1 MKRSSLVSSA
11 CSILVMGLLVS
22 ACGTGPCKEQRSEAS
37 TQKPVQATLP
47 MNDVKNTTNP
57 SNRVRIF
64 KPDGSLQCGQG
75 KAIPLAQMQKQLGSI
90 KVFSAVNKMDGLMH
104 IQACGTPTGQSNVYE
119 IDRADLD
126 EAKKLGFREWTF
138 D

>member
-1 MKRSSLVSSA
+1 MKMPSLVSVT
-11 CSILVMGLLVS
+11 SILMFGLLVS
-22 ACGTGPCKEQRSEAS
+22 ACGTGPCKEQRAEAS

-47 MNDVKNTTNP
+47 MSDVKPTD
-57 SNRVRIF
+57 RVKIF

-75 KAIPLAQMQKQLGSI
+75 KAVPVAQMQKQLVGI
-90 KVFSAVNKMDGLMH
+90 TVFSAVNKMDGLMH

-119 IDRADLD
+119 IDRVDLD
-126 EAKKLGFREWTF
+126 KAKKLGFREWTF